1 LDNIKEKIDNF
12 LDQIKLEKSN
22 LTEKLNINTKEKLD
36 LSSIK
41 ESLNFIKKDPSRNLQ
56 EYNEIIPELKR
67 SNDNL
72 IISINENQ
80 LSHLRESMMELR
92 TMSDALEKSQKAT
105 NLDMKNIYNNLN
117 HLYLAT
123 KLKELIKEL
132 KKSIKNLNKNDNSNQ
147 FYEKIKNI
155 DSKFLEI
162 LTNVKVQL
170 IQRISKKFFYDK
182 KKIILLQKKVTNF
195 INNLKKQ
202 IKLLTKDTN
211 ISNMDSF
218 NKTKKEVKSH
228 IINMLDQ
235 LKSHMKNL
243 IKEYDL

>member
-1 LDNIKEKIDNF
+1 
-12 LDQIKLEKSN
+12 
-22 LTEKLNINTKEKLD
+22 
-36 LSSIK
+36 
-41 ESLNFIKKDPSRNLQ
+41 
-56 EYNEIIPELKR
+56 LKR